1 MMEDLDNPE
10 KDGGWWR
17 INLLINHYCRALPKG
32 VPWLLGT
39 CILSQIIA
47 TVCPRMAIIILFDHA
62 RFPSI
67 HAGQPGMDTWA
78 LMAGSD
84 VHGGDHVVPQ
94 ASTELP
100 TSQKG
105 SIAPLIGFIFVL
117 SHLLIIV

>member
-1 MMEDLDNPE
+1 
-10 KDGGWWR
+10 
-17 INLLINHYCRALPKG
+17 
-32 VPWLLGT
+32 
-39 CILSQIIA
+39 
-47 TVCPRMAIIILFDHA
+47 
-62 RFPSI
+62 
-67 HAGQPGMDTWA
+67 MDTWA

-117 SHLLIIV
+117 SHLLIVV